1 MCRWHHPYGRK
12 KRGTEEPPDES
23 ERGEWKKV
31 NLNTNTW
38 KTNVM
43 TFALITSWQI
53 EGEMMKT
60 LTDLIFLGS
69 KITADGDW
77 SRGIKRRLPLGR
89 KAIVNIDSILKSGD
103 ITANKGPCSQSYGFS
118 SNHVWM
124 WELGHKEDWAPKNWC
139 LWTVV
144 VEKTLESAL
153 DSKEI
158 QPVNPKGNQ
167 SWIFIRSND
176 AEAEMPILW
185 PPDAKNWLIG
195 KDSDAGK
202 DWRQEEKG
210 TTEAEMVGWHHQ
222 LNGHRFE

>member
-77 SRGIKRRLPLGR
+77 SHGIKRRLPLGR
-89 KAIVNIDSILKSGD
+89 KAVVNIDSILKSGD

-167 SWIFIRSND
+167 SWIFIRRND

-195 KDSDAGK
+195 KDPDAGK

-210 TTEAEMVGWHHQ
+210 TTEEEMVGWHHQ
-222 LNGHRFE
+222 LNAHRFE